1 VRGGDQCK
9 QVVKIEKKAKAF
21 TTLDGNK
28 YFVANKTH
36 VSKGNICAFSDETKE
51 VQSQEP
57 L

>member
-36 VSKGNICAFSDETKE
+36 VSKGNI
-51 VQSQEP
+51 
-57 L
+57 